1 MCGMIGLGQQ
11 QVMITTEMT
20 TQKDGGWC
28 LLSKGTADGPNGE
41 VGPVAPFYFYTGA
54 LFWGSQSRQWG
65 CCRGRFKSPG
75 VKSKQIIACQWHP
88 LTVSIRQ
95 PLQLYNQL
103 LLFNFVQYTP
113 QHFYSHTEHDLD
125 GLVPLVRLVLIAPYF
140 MLPSQTETSLLHL
153 KHLPRNVEY
162 IRTHASSHPTHIVGL
177 LKTGHAS
184 ALSLSN
190 IRK

>member
-1 MCGMIGLGQQ
+1 MVRTAKSAQLPLSIF
-11 QVMITTEMT
+11 
-20 TQKDGGWC
+20 TQ
-28 LLSKGTADGPNGE
+28 
-41 VGPVAPFYFYTGA
+41 APFPGGA
-54 LFWGSQSRQWG
+54 NHGSRDAAEDG
-65 CCRGRFKSPG
+65 FKSPG

-95 PLQLYNQL
+95 PLQLYIQL
-103 LLFNFVQYTP
+103 PVFNFVQYTP
-113 QHFYSHTEHDLD
+113 QHFYSHTEHGLD
-125 GLVPLVRLVLIAPYF
+125 GLVPLVRLLLIAPYF